1 MPDDLLTPLLK
12 RGHAIHDAGEG
23 RSESFGE
30 IARRILLVAVTSITV
45 WGLVTLTRWLCDAG
59 FNSLMTLFHGRE
71 DHTGWLLLLS
81 ALGLSGLFRGF
92 LSRWNGWAAARGDGM
107 RTALGNFHLTYE
119 KDGDD
124 PGPRYQHPTLAQALQ
139 KAAMTVLTVG
149 PGGSGGLEAPSVVM
163 GEALGAF
170 WSRLFRLRSAYE
182 LRICQLAGIS
192 AAIATLLHAPF
203 TGALFAAEVAY
214 SGTFLYRKLAYC
226 LLAGV
231 AGYFLNNHVLG
242 LSPLFR
248 GFTEFPSCVFSLWEY
263 ATACFIAV
271 FFSAPAAL
279 LMTVVL
285 RRGKQFFSLFSPLV
299 RPVVGAL
306 LTGSI
311 AVIPWFFLSIPP
323 EHVLSTGENT
333 IVHIVNGTALQ
344 SFNVWWVL
352 IVILICKTLTTAATL
367 SSGGSVG
374 MLIPSMVLG
383 GISGAAG
390 YSALTSLGWAAGSS
404 PLLAVASG
412 IAAGLTAVAG
422 VPLCSIAFVME
433 VFHAAF
439 GPPAM
444 LACAVC
450 YLFYARMTDHAG
462 LWPLSR
468 HAGGAWRAR
477 ADRTSGRVYI
487 KHDDGRTTSSG
498 Q

>member
-1 MPDDLLTPLLK
+1 MSDDLLSPLLK
-12 RGHAIHDAGEG
+12 RGHAVTDVGEG
-23 RSESFGE
+23 RSESFLE
-30 IARRILLVAVTSITV
+30 IARRIFLVAVTSITV
-45 WGLVTLTRWLCDAG
+45 WGLVTLTRWLCDIG
-59 FNSLMTLFHGRE
+59 FTSVMALFHGRE
-71 DHTGWLLLLS
+71 GRIGWVLLLL
-81 ALGLSGLFRGF
+81 ALGASGLFRGF
-92 LSRWNGWAAARGDGM
+92 LARWKGWASAQGDGM
-107 RTALGNFHLTYE
+107 GMALGNFHLTYE
-119 KDGDD
+119 KEGDD
-124 PGPRYQHPTLAQALQ
+124 PAPRYQKPTMAQALQ
-139 KAAMTVLTVG
+139 KGAMTVLTVG
-149 PGGSGGLEAPSVVM
+149 PGGSGGLEAPAVVM

-170 WSRLFRLRSAYE
+170 WSRLFRLQSAYE

-192 AAIATLLHAPF
+192 AGIATLLHAPF

-214 SGTFLYRKLAYC
+214 CGTFLYRKLAYS

-231 AGYFLNNHVLG
+231 LGYFLNNHVLG

-248 GFTEFPSCVFSLWEY
+248 GFSEFPSCVFSLREY

-271 FFSAPAAL
+271 FFSAAAAL

-299 RPVVGAL
+299 RPMVGAF
-306 LTGSI
+306 LTGII
-311 AVIPWFFLSIPP
+311 AIVPWFFLNIPP

-333 IVHIVNGTALQ
+333 IIHIVNGTALQ
-344 SFNVWWVL
+344 SFHVWWVL

-390 YSALTSLGWAAGSS
+390 YTALSALGLSTGPS

-444 LACAVC
+444 VACAVC
-450 YLFYARMTDHAG
+450 YLFYARITDHAG
-462 LWPLSR
+462 LWPSSR
-468 HAGGAWRAR
+468 RSGAWLGLPGPGRGR
-477 ADRTSGRVYI
+477 NSRNHADR
-487 KHDDGRTTSSG
+487 RTVSSG